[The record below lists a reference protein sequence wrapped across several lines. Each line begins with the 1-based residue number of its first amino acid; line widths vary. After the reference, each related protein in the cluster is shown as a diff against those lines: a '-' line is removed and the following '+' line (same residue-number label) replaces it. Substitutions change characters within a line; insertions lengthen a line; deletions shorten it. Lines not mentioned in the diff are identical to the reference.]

1 MRAYLLFLLFAV
13 VVVAVCSSNNASKGV
28 ESPLTLLFLIH
39 LSISPCLQVTVLVAG
54 SGCGDVATAAAAQR
68 PTRAFDGRLGGG
80 DRRASRGNVA
90 VAEQGSEDGNF
101 LFKKLENIRAIF
113 LSKIHR

>member
-1 MRAYLLFLLFAV
+1 MLFLLFAA

-54 SGCGDVATAAAAQR
+54 SGCGDVATAAAAVEGVTKVNSYQ
-68 PTRAFDGRLGGG
+68 
-80 DRRASRGNVA
+80 V
-90 VAEQGSEDGNF
+90 
-101 LFKKLENIRAIF
+101 K
-113 LSKIHR
+113 